1 MGWPCRVWGSAA
13 LPREAFPWGSSLPQ
27 RKHGLSFLLSC
38 FPVTTTPQ
46 RGEGQLDKGCWE
58 IDQVGTPPLLWT
70 SPGGSVLSGQSLREP
85 MKIFPRPMECAQHP
99 HCPDPPVQPL
109 ASWIPGPGVCP
120 ADNPSGLLWQK

>member
-1 MGWPCRVWGSAA
+1 MGWPCRVWGSAV

-27 RKHGLSFLLSC
+27 RKHGLSLLLSC

-70 SPGGSVLSGQSLREP
+70 SPEGSVLSVG
-85 MKIFPRPMECAQHP
+85 KA
-99 HCPDPPVQPL
+99 
-109 ASWIPGPGVCP
+109 
-120 ADNPSGLLWQK
+120 